1 MMLLGDLERAL
12 AFAERATQLAP
23 SNVEILLNYADI
35 YSLMGEKAKASEVYL
50 QILASAPASQVEV
63 VRIQALAH
71 LGRNQEALIAI
82 DEYLAEYPD
91 SAEAFYVKSLIQTLI
106 EEKYS
111 AMASL
116 KKSIDLGWSPSFYR
130 LSWFKTLC
138 HSPSLELRIGTEHF
152 TYLCQVQITN

>member
-1 MMLLGDLERAL
+1 MLLGDLEGAL
-12 AFAERATQLAP
+12 EFAERASQLAP

-35 YSLMGEKAKASEVYL
+35 YSLMDEKAKASD
-50 QILASAPASQVEV
+50 PASQVEV

-71 LGRNQEALIAI
+71 LGKHQEALIAI